1 MLINLKQ
8 KGTPKCRKMPNI
20 LFQDHTKHKIYAE
33 LNLFGAIKYF
43 SFFTLMN
50 ERNSLRTFPISGH
63 EYLHEKK
70 FLPST

>member
-43 SFFTLMN
+43 SFFL
-50 ERNSLRTFPISGH
+50 
-63 EYLHEKK
+63 
-70 FLPST
+70 